1 MIHLRFQAFQEKS
14 SLILLEIISLFLHL
28 SSIHLQYSRTTI
40 SPGRTTSCRVRSLYG
55 FSFPPVLHF
64 PYSRR
69 SFFRPVRGV
78 NVDGESRNY
87 EQGFR

>member
-40 SPGRTTSCRVRSLYG
+40 SLGRTTS
-55 FSFPPVLHF
+55 
-64 PYSRR
+64 
-69 SFFRPVRGV
+69 
-78 NVDGESRNY
+78 
-87 EQGFR
+87 